1 MGDIFQKLMKIGCK
15 IGTITNA
22 HLYDNDFITIEG
34 VNAEGKKFSL
44 NLHITEEE
52 KNDGD

>member
-1 MGDIFQKLMKIGCK
+1 MSDIFQKLMKIGCT

-34 VNAEGKKFSL
+34 VNNEGKKFSIT
-44 NLHITEEE
+44 LHTLEEE
-52 KNDGD
+52 KKDD